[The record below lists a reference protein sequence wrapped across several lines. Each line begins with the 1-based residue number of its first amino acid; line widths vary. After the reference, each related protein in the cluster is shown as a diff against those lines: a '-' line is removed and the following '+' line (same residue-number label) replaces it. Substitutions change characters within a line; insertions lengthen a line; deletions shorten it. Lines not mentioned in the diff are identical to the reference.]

1 MTDAERESWADQ
13 LVANARRSKAWAI
26 SCPGSMLSYARTQ
39 LQPRLGEMKVLT
51 WFPKLQIDDWRDAVF
66 LQSVVK
72 EDEVAAVL
80 VGYRTPHDR

>member
-1 MTDAERESWADQ
+1 
-13 LVANARRSKAWAI
+13 
-26 SCPGSMLSYARTQ
+26 
-39 LQPRLGEMKVLT
+39 MKVLT

-80 VGYRTPHDR
+80 VGYRTPYDR